1 MTKESIRT
9 TGLTKK
15 FGAVTALDSLDWTVG
30 RGSIAGVLGPNGAG
44 KSTLAKLLLG
54 ITRASAG
61 NATVLG
67 QDVAAAAEAV
77 RRRVALVPED
87 KLLYEEMRVGAFLR
101 FYGSYFPAWDAAA
114 ARGFLK
120 AWGIPERR
128 RIREL
133 SKGNRAKLVVGAALS
148 RRPEVLLLDE
158 PTIDLDPA
166 SVEEILT
173 LLGQWVADGERSV
186 VLNTHRVD
194 EVERICDSILVLAD
208 GRTLASGDLDDLRAS
223 WKRIRAWGR
232 PAEGTTPTDWSGV
245 RRVNT
250 GDGWTTLVVSGD
262 TDAVLDRLRAL
273 GADNFEV
280 EPIGLR
286 EIYLVLTDYRR
297 GRLDDVLES
306 VV

>member
-1 MTKESIRT
+1 MTTESIRT
-9 TGLTKK
+9 TGLTKR
-15 FGAVTALDSLDWTVG
+15 FGAVTALDSLDWTVA

-61 NATVLG
+61 SATVLG
-67 QDVAAAAEAV
+67 QDVAAAAESV

-101 FYGSYFPAWDAAA
+101 FYGSYFPEWNAAA
-114 ARGFLK
+114 ARGFLE
-120 AWGIPERR
+120 AWGIAERR

-133 SKGNRAKLVVGAALS
+133 SKGNRAKLVLGAALC
-148 RRPEVLLLDE
+148 RRPERLLLDE

-166 SVEEILT
+166 SVEEILA
-173 LLGQWVADGERSV
+173 LLGQWVAEGERTV

-194 EVERICDSILVLAD
+194 EVERICDTLLVLAD
-208 GRTLASGDLDDLRAS
+208 GRPLVSGDLDDLRAS
-223 WKRIRAWGR
+223 WKRIRALGR
-232 PAEGTTPTDWSGV
+232 PAEGTTPTDWPGV
-245 RRVNT
+245 RRASV
-250 GDGWTTLVVSGD
+250 GDGWTTLVVAGD
-262 TDAVLDRLRAL
+262 ADAVLARLRAQ
-273 GADNFEV
+273 GANDVEV
-280 EPIGLR
+280 EPVGLR